1 MKKILAA
8 IAMTFMCGTALAQ
21 AYPSR
26 PIRYIVPF
34 APGGTTD
41 ILGRIVAQRLQ
52 EAWGQPVLVENRPG
66 AGGAVGAEMTAK
78 SQPDGY
84 TIMGGTIST
93 HAINAS
99 VYAKLS
105 YDPIK
110 DFEPVT
116 LLATQPNMLVVH
128 PSVPAAN
135 VAELVKLLKA
145 NPGKYSYST
154 SGNGT
159 SAHLSGELFKSMTGT
174 NIQHVPY
181 KGSPQ
186 AIADAVS
193 GQVSMS
199 FDNISTAYP
208 QAKAGKLRAIALTTA
223 QRSGLA
229 PEVPTFAESGL
240 PGYELGSWHGVFAP
254 AGTPKDI
261 IAKLNAEIVRG
272 IQSAE
277 TRQRLLALGVDAAGT
292 SVESFAAFVRAEV
305 PKWAKVVKESGAKAE

>member
-1 MKKILAA
+1 MFAV
-8 IAMTFMCGTALAQ
+8 IAMALTCSMAPAQ
-21 AYPSR
+21 TYPTR
-26 PIRYIVPF
+26 PIRYVVPF

-78 SQPDGY
+78 SPPDGY

-93 HAINAS
+93 HAINPS

-110 DFEPVT
+110 DFAPVT

-128 PSVPAAN
+128 PSLPATN

-174 NIQHVPY
+174 SIQHVPY

-208 QAKAGKLRAIALTTA
+208 QAKAGKLRAIAVTTA

>member
-1 MKKILAA
+1 MFAV
-8 IAMTFMCGTALAQ
+8 IAMALTCSTAPAQ
-21 AYPSR
+21 TYPTR
-26 PIRYIVPF
+26 PIRYVVPF

-78 SQPDGY
+78 SPPDGY

-93 HAINAS
+93 HAINPS

-110 DFEPVT
+110 DFAPVT

-128 PSVPAAN
+128 PSLPATN

-174 NIQHVPY
+174 SIQHVPY

-208 QAKAGKLRAIALTTA
+208 QAKAGKLRAIAVTTA